1 MTYISTPYFTRG
13 RAIAAVL
20 ATGLLLGCAPS
31 QETSAPTAAA
41 TPTPAPTPTVAA
53 PTPSDA
59 PLAPI
64 TVSGSYWIELS
75 PVIVA
80 ANSFYPQQIPVGEG
94 GITRITSRDADMATN
109 AETQLLRETIVNPDL
124 RIIAT
129 VTESFYRLVARKS
142 AGIET
147 LADLKGKRVMLPRNT
162 SANYYLVAM
171 LRTVGLTEADVELVP
186 LPPDEGD
193 VLGMSKMS
201 DALLAGEVDAI
212 SIWEPEPE
220 DAIHQ
225 LGDDAIVF
233 QDKSVYREV
242 FNLHARASDLA
253 NAEKRRSIVTFLQA
267 LIQATDAVKSNAQ
280 AYWPHVSDVTGFTV
294 EEIGMGWPEMEF
306 PVRIIPDML
315 DVLEEEE
322 PWIAGLQNR
331 EPRSREE
338 LAVFIDPTPL
348 EEAYALER

>member
-1 MTYISTPYFTRG
+1 MKERLAFLNHKG
-13 RAIAAVL
+13 RVL
-20 ATGLLLGCAPS
+20 FGAFATCSLLACAPAEES
-31 QETSAPTAAA
+31 TTVSNAVPSAASES
-41 TPTPAPTPTVAA
+41 AA
-53 PTPSDA
+53 PQTET
-59 PLAPI
+59 LAPI
-64 TVSGSYWIELS
+64 SVSGSYWIELS

-80 ANSFYPQQIPVGEG
+80 ANSFYPQQLPVGEG
-94 GITRITSRDADMATN
+94 GITRITSGEADLATN
-109 AETQLLRETIVNPDL
+109 AETQLLRETVVNPDL

-186 LPPDEGD
+186 LPPDENG

-242 FNLHARASDLA
+242 FNLHARAPDLA
-253 NAEKRRSIVTFLQA
+253 DPAKRRSIVRFLRA
-267 LIQATDAVKSNAQ
+267 LIDATDALKQNPQS
-280 AYWPHVSDVTGFTV
+280 YWPHISSVTRFTV

-315 DVLEEEE
+315 DVLVEEED
-322 PWIAGLQNR
+322 WVAQLQNR
-331 EPRSREE
+331 APRSREE

-348 EEAYALER
+348 EEAYAAER